1 MNKSQAIATLR
12 QLVAE
17 VMQEHRDPECA
28 AYNECDQPGQTC
40 MWCSM
45 AQEALDATA
54 VEEAFVGKVTTVN
67 LASMPC
73 MTGGGPAYTTKPY
86 PIYCQGC
93 QYLSETGDCRC
104 KSPTRTF
111 AATEH
116 TCPYYAK
123 EEKPNDAG

>member
-28 AYNECDQPGQTC
+28 AYNECDKPGQAC
-40 MWCSM
+40 MWCYM
-45 AQEALDATA
+45 AQKALDATA
-54 VEEAFVGKVTTVN
+54 VEEAFVGKVATVN

-73 MTGGGPAYTTKPY
+73 MTDGSPAYTTKPY
-86 PIYCQGC
+86 PIYCRGC
-93 QYLSETGDCRC
+93 LHLEADGDCGCCRQP
-104 KSPTRTF
+104 KRTF
-111 AATEH
+111 ATTEH

-123 EEKPNDAG
+123 EEKP